1 MMSSIQ
7 QQRCRDRGID
17 AAGHCDDVPGHGS
30 WLPGSGL
37 GTGSR

>member
-17 AAGHCDDVPGHGS
+17 AARHCDDVPVHGS
-30 WLPGSGL
+30 QLPGSRR